1 MHAEGRIKAITTDLS
16 RRQSTRGDLFTMEIE
31 GKRITQR
38 KPAGASLL
46 TKIRIAAR
54 ERIVRRWTIGRI
66 GGLKLTCHIRPGQ
79 RDERVQPSYFW
90 NGGIFSSRS
99 RSMAKRRQSELSHR
113 WSTPSAHGKAR
124 CRSNDP

>member
-31 GKRITQR
+31 GKAITQR
-38 KPAGASLL
+38 NSAGASLL

-66 GGLKLTCHIRPGQ
+66 GGFNLTCHIPDPAKGTSGYSR
-79 RDERVQPSYFW
+79 SYFW
-90 NGGIFSSRS
+90 IEGFSPVGLDR
-99 RSMAKRRQSELSHR
+99 
-113 WSTPSAHGKAR
+113 
-124 CRSNDP
+124 